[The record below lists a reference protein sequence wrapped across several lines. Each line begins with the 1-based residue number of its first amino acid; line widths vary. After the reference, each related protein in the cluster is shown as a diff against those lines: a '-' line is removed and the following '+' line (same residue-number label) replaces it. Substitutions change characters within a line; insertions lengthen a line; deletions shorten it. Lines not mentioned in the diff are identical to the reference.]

1 MPNTRSGKV
10 AFTKIQDFGTNISN
24 IIQFDLVL
32 VSAALRSISQFF
44 LEKTRFFQRALNSP

>member
-32 VSAALRSISQFF
+32 VSTALRSISQFF
-44 LEKTRFFQRALNSP
+44 LEKNRFLQRALNSP